1 MRIALV
7 ILTAALF
14 FSCSKPKVPAGIIP
28 PEKMQEVFW
37 DYLRADV
44 YANEFIRKDSARN
57 VEVENAKLQQQVF
70 MLHKT
75 SREEF
80 YKSYEY
86 YLNHQ
91 SQMKSMLDT
100 LQVRQQ
106 KIIDVKRDTS
116 VKKWPNKK
124 YFLKY

>member
-7 ILTAALF
+7 ILIGALF

-28 PEKMQEVFW
+28 PEKMQAVFW
-37 DYLRADV
+37 DYLRADI
-44 YANEFIRKDSARN
+44 YANEFIRKDSGRN
-57 VEVENAKLQQQVF
+57 VEMENAKLQQQVF

-91 SQMKSMLDT
+91 GQMKLMLDT
-100 LQVRQQ
+100 LLVRQQ
-106 KIIDVKRDTS
+106 KIIDAKKDTS
-116 VKKWPNKK
+116 YKKWANKK

>member
-7 ILTAALF
+7 ILIAALF

-57 VEVENAKLQQQVF
+57 VEMENAKLQQQVF

-100 LQVRQQ
+100 MQVRQQ